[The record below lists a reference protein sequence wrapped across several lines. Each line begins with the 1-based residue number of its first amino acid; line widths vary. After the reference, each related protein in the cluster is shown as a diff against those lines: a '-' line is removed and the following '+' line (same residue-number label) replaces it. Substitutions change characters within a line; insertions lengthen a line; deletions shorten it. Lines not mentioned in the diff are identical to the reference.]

1 MWHERAE
8 AAANG
13 LIARAKGEDSLS
25 AFSVPPELQQVF
37 PALPSRIRIKLGKRR
52 GLLIR
57 RMNQT
62 SESELNANETQ
73 LSPTSG
79 SGSAGLE
86 RVLVDSTALQNNLKI
101 FMGLGHDRNV
111 H

>member
-79 SGSAGLE
+79 SDFGVWLGRARASSCGLYRPSE
-86 RVLVDSTALQNNLKI
+86 
-101 FMGLGHDRNV
+101 
-111 H
+111 